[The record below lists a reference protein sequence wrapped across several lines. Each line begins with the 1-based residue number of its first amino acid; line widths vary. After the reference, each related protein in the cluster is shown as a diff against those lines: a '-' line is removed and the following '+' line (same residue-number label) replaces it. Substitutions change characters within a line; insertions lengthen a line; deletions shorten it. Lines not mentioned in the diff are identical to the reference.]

1 MRCHAGAAARAA
13 STASATSC
21 GVALCMVPRT
31 ASLRCGW
38 MTSMASPPPDRC
50 SPAIVMVSSARSA
63 ASCFNRSSRAA
74 RSALPGVKSCTGSLT
89 GGGTWVTASNMRI
102 TLRVS
107 CGSSTDE
114 GAQEEREVGR
124 ALGHP
129 AGQVRVPGGPEGD
142 VHADA
147 VTVVHE
153 LLLEVAA
160 DAVEELEL
168 VLLRSPAG
176 AGGGLSGVGDE
187 LVVVRAE
194 GGVGAVLE

>member
-38 MTSMASPPPDRC
+38 MTSMGSPPPARC
-50 SPAIVMVSSARSA
+50 SPPIVMVRSARSA
-63 ASCFNRSSRAA
+63 ASRFNSSSRGA
-74 RSALPGVKSCTGSLT
+74 RSALPGAKSCTGSLT

-102 TLRVS
+102 TLRVW
-107 CGSSTDE
+107 CASSADE
-114 GAQEEREVGR
+114 GAQEEQEVGR

-129 AGQVRVPGGPEGD
+129 AGQVRVPGGTERD
-142 VHADA
+142 VHPDA
-147 VTVVHE
+147 VTAVHQ

-168 VLLRSPAG
+168 VLLRTPAG
-176 AGGGLSGVGDE
+176 
-187 LVVVRAE
+187 
-194 GGVGAVLE
+194 